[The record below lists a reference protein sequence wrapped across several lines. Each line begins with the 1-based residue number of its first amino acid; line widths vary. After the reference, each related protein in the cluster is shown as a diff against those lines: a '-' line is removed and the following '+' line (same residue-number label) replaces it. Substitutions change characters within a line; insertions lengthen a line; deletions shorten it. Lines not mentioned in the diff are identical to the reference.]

1 MKEMIQYEELIPDLC
16 GRNNVVI
23 LNDGK
28 LKIIDVNNIARIVT
42 TEKWK
47 SKIDE
52 EDFQNAWATLLGK
65 SRQEFKDSLPEGYLD
80 INQYPIG
87 DMSIWLLGEWEKF
100 LDQYDENDNLYRTIN
115 SPLRERL
122 TRYIVN
128 SQSEG
133 TI

>member
-1 MKEMIQYEELIPDLC
+1 LQALVKKMKEMIQYEELIPDLC

-52 EDFQNAWATLLGK
+52 EDFQNA
-65 SRQEFKDSLPEGYLD
+65 
-80 INQYPIG
+80 
-87 DMSIWLLGEWEKF
+87 
-100 LDQYDENDNLYRTIN
+100 
-115 SPLRERL
+115 
-122 TRYIVN
+122 
-128 SQSEG
+128 
-133 TI
+133 